1 MQSLYISLCVCICW
15 TALQQER
22 DLPTSSLTPQPKKVK
37 VNPIDFP
44 FLFSGAYKLNIS
56 IDFEEKVKRGFLL
69 VLYNQINSP
78 TYHLL
83 QFGNISSIAIWQ
95 LSELR

>member
-69 VLYNQINSP
+69 VLYNQIIVALHIIYCNLA

-83 QFGNISSIAIWQ
+83 QFGN
-95 LSELR
+95 